1 MNKLKL
7 LYDVAKVM
15 KNQRKM
21 DGVLQLNVRK
31 DQEEVFSLRNQFE
44 KNEAG
49 RTRTTVS
56 SKLDLEGKQVTRE
69 SVTEFDLGDHCHH
82 GSGMLRRLF
91 HGRHGEHGCCGKR
104 SFFGKLA
111 IAFGLLSSLKIE
123 EKESGTALVSLDLN
137 EIPEDLQAALLEKM
151 QFKHDCL
158 SQHGFLKERHKL
170 ESLNG
175 SLVMTVNKD
184 RIIQTVACNLDGT
197 ASDENSGLHSLV
209 AIAEVQF
216 A

>member
-31 DQEEVFSLRNQFE
+31 DQEEVFSLRNKFE
-44 KNEAG
+44 KSETG
-49 RTRTTVS
+49 KTKTTVS
-56 SKLDLEGKQVTRE
+56 SKLDLEGKHVTRE
-69 SVTEFDLGDHCHH
+69 SVTEFDLQDHCCH

-91 HGRHGEHGCCGKR
+91 HGKHGGEGCCGKK
-104 SFFGKLA
+104 SFFAKLA
-111 IAFGLLSSLKIE
+111 IAFGILSSLKIE
-123 EKESGTALVSLDLN
+123 EKESGTAIVSIDLS
-137 EIPEDLQAALLEKM
+137 EIPEELQAALLEKM

-158 SQHGFLKERHKL
+158 SEHGFLKERHKVETL
-170 ESLNG
+170 TG
-175 SLVMTVNKD
+175 GLVVTVNKD
-184 RIIQTVACNLDGT
+184 RVIQTVSCNLDGT
-197 ASDENSGLHSLV
+197 ATDENSGLHTIA
-209 AIAEVQF
+209 AIADVQF

>member
-31 DQEEVFSLRNQFE
+31 DQEEVFSLRNKFE

-49 RTRTTVS
+49 RTKTTVS
-56 SKLDLEGKQVTRE
+56 SKLDLEGKHVTRE
-69 SVTEFDLGDHCHH
+69 SVTEFDLQDHCHH

-91 HGRHGEHGCCGKR
+91 HGRHGAEGCCGKR

-123 EKESGTALVSLDLN
+123 EKESGTAVVSLELGD
-137 EIPEDLQAALLEKM
+137 IPEDLQATLLEKM

-158 SQHGFLKERHKL
+158 SQHGFLKERHKVETL
-170 ESLNG
+170 KG
-175 SLVMTVNKD
+175 GLVMTVNKE
-184 RIIQTVACNLDGT
+184 RVIQTIACNLDGT
-197 ASDENSGLHSLV
+197 ATDENAGMHTMAAV
-209 AIAEVQF
+209 AEVQF